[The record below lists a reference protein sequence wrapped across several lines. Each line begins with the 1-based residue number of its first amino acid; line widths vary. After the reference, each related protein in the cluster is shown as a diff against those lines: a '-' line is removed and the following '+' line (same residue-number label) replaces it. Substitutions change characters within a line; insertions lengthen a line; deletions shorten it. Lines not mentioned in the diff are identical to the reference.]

1 MSVTYIQRT
10 PLDLAHD
17 DVARIDKEIDAL
29 QEQIASLQGE
39 RDKVVAFIDM
49 YGKYVKPQPM
59 SAAVVGPSPISSG
72 SVPSPERS
80 LPRLKVP
87 LNIQIGNF
95 MARKMADLDRPIP
108 ISTVCEMLFPNNLM
122 PGGKDPKQAVSAIL
136 GKDRRFKYAQGEG
149 WSLVRLQTFVGPEKE
164 DQ

>member
-1 MSVTYIQRT
+1 MTVTYIQRT

-59 SAAVVGPSPISSG
+59 SPAIVGPSMP
-72 SVPSPERS
+72 SVDPPAHERA

-149 WSLVRLQTFVGPEKE
+149 WSLVRQQTFAGPEKE
-164 DQ
+164 NQ